1 MKLRLVLSS
10 SIASVLT
17 ASAALAAEPPA
28 SAGMIYS
35 SSIAPAERRAFFGEL
50 HLHTNLSFDAWTY
63 GTKVTPDEAYR
74 FGRGET
80 IMVAAEQA
88 QKQEGVSGGG
98 SVPVRRAWP
107 LDFMA
112 VTDHSEFMGTLNK
125 LDDPS
130 SWFANSSTGKK
141 ILKTPSYAMKLKSDA
156 NSNPKK
162 LPSGMDHPERELD
175 GAWQSVIYATEDNY
189 LPGRFTTFVGY
200 EWSSMPNQ
208 RNLHRNVIF
217 NTYHT
222 VYYAPLPFTSL
233 ESEKPEDLWRYI
245 ESVREHGIDAIAI
258 PHNGNASDGL
268 MYDWNK
274 SNGKSIDEAYAQ
286 ARALYEPV
294 SEISQVKGQSETV
307 PALSPNDEFANFA
320 IFDTLIGRKTKS
332 DEEGSYIRDA
342 YGRGLVIERRVG
354 VNPYKFGVVGGSDIH
369 NGLSTSDEN
378 AFAGGAF
385 GIDPQTLLPEGDAAL
400 KSLAIIKRTDPV
412 PPYDTLKR
420 DSAGLT
426 GVWAEENERNS
437 IFAALKRKE
446 TFATSGTRIRL
457 RMFGGW
463 DFDAQM
469 VQNWGWESDAYA
481 RGVPMGSDLPVA
493 PVGAGAPTLIVQ
505 AIKDPDGAN
514 LDRIQV
520 IKVWRTGSNKYAEKV
535 FDAVVS
541 GGRTADPKTGRIPP
555 VGNTVDLT
563 TGTYENSIGAAVLT
577 GVWRDP
583 EFDPVRPAVYYAR
596 ALEIPTPRWST
607 LLALKRALPMPTKVP
622 ATIQER
628 AWSSPTWY
636 TPRQSN

>member
-1 MKLRLVLSS
+1 MKLRRVLSS
-10 SIASVLT
+10 SIASALAV
-17 ASAALAAEPPA
+17 SAAFAAEPPA
-28 SAGMIYS
+28 SSGTTYS
-35 SSIAPAERRAFFGEL
+35 SNIAPAERRAFFGEL

-80 IMVAAEQA
+80 IMVATEQA
-88 QKQEGVSGGG
+88 QKQEGVSSGN

-107 LDFMA
+107 LDFMS
-112 VTDHSEFMGTLNK
+112 VTDHAEFMGTLNQ
-125 LDDPS
+125 LDDP
-130 SWFANSSTGKK
+130 NSSFAGSTTGKK
-141 ILKTPSYAMKLKSDA
+141 ILKNPSYAMKLKSDA
-156 NSNPKK
+156 KSNPKK
-162 LPSGMDHPERELD
+162 LPTGMNHPERQID
-175 GAWQSVIYATEDNY
+175 DAWLSVIYATEDNY

-217 NTYHT
+217 NTYQS
-222 VYYAPLPFTSL
+222 VYYAPLPFTAL
-233 ESEKPEDLWRYI
+233 DSEKPEDLWNYI
-245 ESVREHGIDAIAI
+245 QFVRDHGFDAIAI
-258 PHNGNASDGL
+258 PHNANASDGL
-268 MYDWNK
+268 MFDWNK
-274 SNGKSIDEAYAQ
+274 SNGKRIDEAYAQ
-286 ARALYEPV
+286 ARALYEPLV
-294 SEISQVKGQSETV
+294 EISQVKGQSETV
-307 PALSPNDEFANFA
+307 PVLSPNDEFANFA
-320 IFDTLIGRKTKS
+320 IFDNLIGRKTKS
-332 DEEGSYIRDA
+332 DEDGSYIRDA

-400 KSLAIIKRTDPV
+400 KSLAIIKRADPV

-463 DFDAQM
+463 DFDAQV
-469 VQNWGWESDAYA
+469 VQNWDWESEAYA

-493 PVGAGAPTLIVQ
+493 PVGASAPTLILQ

-520 IKVWRTGSNKYAEKV
+520 IKVWRTGSNKYDEKV
-535 FDAVVS
+535 FDAVAS
-541 GGRTADPKTGRIPP
+541 GGRSADPKTGRVPP
-555 VGNTVDLT
+555 VGNTVDLA

-583 EFDPVRPAVYYAR
+583 EFDPSRPAVYYAR

-636 TPRQSN
+636 TPSY

>member
-10 SIASVLT
+10 SIASALAV
-17 ASAALAAEPPA
+17 SAALAAEPPT
-28 SAGMIYS
+28 SPGMIYS
-35 SSIAPAERRAFFGEL
+35 SNIAPAERRAFFGEL

-88 QKQEGVSGGG
+88 RTQAGLSGGD

-125 LDDPS
+125 LDDLS
-130 SWFANSSTGKK
+130 SWFANSATGKK
-141 ILKTPSYAMKLKSDA
+141 ILKNPSYAMKLKSDA
-156 NSNPKK
+156 KSNPEK
-162 LPSGMDHPERELD
+162 LPKGMNHPEGEID
-175 GAWQSVIYATEDNY
+175 DAWWSVIQATEDNY

-208 RNLHRNVIF
+208 RNLHRNVII
-217 NTYHT
+217 NTLHT
-222 VYYAPLPFTSL
+222 VYDAPLPFTAL
-233 ESEKPEDLWRYI
+233 DSEQPEDLWRYI
-245 ESVREHGIDAIAI
+245 EFVREIGFDAIAI
-258 PHNGNASDGL
+258 PHNANASDGL
-268 MYDWNK
+268 MFDWNM
-274 SNGKSIDEAYAQ
+274 SNGKRIDEAYAQ
-286 ARALYEPV
+286 ARALYEPLV
-294 SEISQVKGQSETV
+294 EISQVKGQSETV

-332 DEEGSYIRDA
+332 DPEGSYVRDA

-369 NGLSTSDEN
+369 NGLSTSEEN

-385 GIDPQTLLPEGDAAL
+385 GIDPQTLVPEGDAAL
-400 KSLAIIKRTDPV
+400 RSLAIIKRTDPV
-412 PPYDTLKR
+412 PPYDTLTR

-426 GVWAEENERNS
+426 GVWAEENNRNS
-437 IFAALKRKE
+437 IFAALRRKE

-463 DFDAQM
+463 DFDALM
-469 VQNWGWESDAYA
+469 LEDAGWVAQAYA
-481 RGVPMGSDLPVA
+481 RGVLMGSDLPVA
-493 PVGAGAPTLIVQ
+493 PPGAGAPTFILQ

-520 IKVWRTGSNKYAEKV
+520 VKVWLKSSATYSEKV
-535 FDAVVS
+535 FDAVLS
-541 GGRTADPKTGRIPP
+541 GGRTPNPKTGLVPP
-555 VGNTVDLT
+555 VGNTVDLQ
-563 TGTYENSIGAAVLT
+563 TGTYENSRGAAVLT

-583 EFDPVRPAVYYAR
+583 EFDPSQAAVYYAR

-607 LLALKRALPMPTKVP
+607 LLALKRSLALPTKVP
-622 ATIQER
+622 ATHQER

-636 TPRQSN
+636 TPAD